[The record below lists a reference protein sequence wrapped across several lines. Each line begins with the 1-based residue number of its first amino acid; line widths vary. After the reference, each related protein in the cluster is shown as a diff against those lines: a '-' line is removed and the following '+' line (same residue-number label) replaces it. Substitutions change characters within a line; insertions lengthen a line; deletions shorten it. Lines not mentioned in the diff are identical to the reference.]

1 MLIRRTHSYRIL
13 NTAYCIPNAPRA
25 FSLLELLVALG
36 IVSLVVV
43 TVLGLMGRGLDV
55 LRREEHR
62 RVALGIAEERLEL
75 LRNVPY
81 DDLGTIGGIPSG
93 PFPQEDLIERN
104 GARYT
109 IATRI
114 RAIDDALD
122 NTAPNDAVP
131 TDYRELAVDVSW
143 GLNPNQAVTLAT
155 LAAPPGTE
163 QATTTGMLRLRI
175 TDARGEPVDGASVQ
189 LANSAVSP
197 PIALTLPTDTDGIVA
212 LPGAP
217 PSNGGY
223 HVRVTRAGYSVDE
236 TIAPSAQ
243 NPNPN
248 NPPLTVLAHEVT
260 NANFAID
267 RLATIA
273 LTFQKYKDDKP
284 FHDLTTF
291 TLQGMKMIGSAP
303 NPNPPPDTL
312 AVYKAAPQSFTTN
325 QGAITIS
332 NLEWDTYRFSEA
344 MPDFDLAVADPLLPI
359 ELFPGTTQEVT
370 IAFEPHRDHSLRVIV
385 RTAAGNPISGASVQ
399 LVDVDPPQR
408 TETGTTPAHGQIFFS
423 PLRAGTA
430 TLTISHPN
438 FATATRELTIGG
450 TMEVEVRMEPL

>member
-1 MLIRRTHSYRIL
+1 M
-13 NTAYCIPNAPRA
+13 IPDSRKSKG

-36 IVSLVVV
+36 IAAIVVV
-43 TVLGLMGRGLDV
+43 TMLGLMGQGLNV

-81 DDLGTIGGIPSG
+81 DDLGTIGGIPNG
-93 PFPQEDLIERN
+93 PFVPQEIIERS

-109 IATRI
+109 VATRI

-143 GLNPNQAVTLAT
+143 GLNPNQTVTLAT
-155 LAAPPGTE
+155 LAAPPGVE
-163 QATTTGMLRLRI
+163 QATTTGMLRLRV
-175 TDARGEPVDGASVQ
+175 TDARGEPVEGASVE
-189 LANSAVSP
+189 LANSTITP
-197 PIALTLPTDTDGIVA
+197 PIALTLPTDANGIVA

-223 HVRVTRAGYSVDE
+223 HIRVTRAGYSVDE
-236 TIAPSAQ
+236 TIAPSPQ
-243 NPNPN
+243 NPNPT

-260 NANFAID
+260 AADFSID

-273 LTFQKYKDDKP
+273 LTFQRYGTDRS
-284 FHDLTTF
+284 FRDLTTF
-291 TLQGMKMIGSAP
+291 TLQGMKTIGTQP

-312 AVYKAAPQSFTTN
+312 PVYKAAPQSFTTN

-332 NLEWDTYRFSEA
+332 SLEWDTYRFSEA
-344 MPDFDLAVADPLLPI
+344 MPDFDLATADPLLPI
-359 ELFPGTTQEVT
+359 ELLPDATQQVT
-370 IAFEPHRDHSLRVIV
+370 ITFEPHRDHSLRVIV
-385 RTAAGNPISGASVQ
+385 RDASGAPISGATVE
-399 LVDVDPPQR
+399 LTTIDTPIR
-408 TETGTTPAHGQIFFS
+408 TENGSTPAHGQVFFS
-423 PLRAGTA
+423 PIRSGAS
-430 TLTISHPN
+430 TLTVSHPS
-438 FATATRELTIGG
+438 FATVTRELTISG
-450 TMEVEVRMEPL
+450 TMEVEVRLEAS